1 MPEVEH
7 EKFLKGKLIILP
19 IDILDV
25 DLGIIYKEEFTKETK
40 AYIHL
45 EIFSKEIISM
55 ALIYV
60 HPQE

>member
-40 AYIHL
+40 AQ
-45 EIFSKEIISM
+45 
-55 ALIYV
+55 
-60 HPQE
+60 P